1 MAYCTTAELVSATGT
16 NYPEAVLQALINDAD
31 REINATLQAARV
43 YGSGDALKA
52 ASLNLSISKLL
63 TRMRMDGTKISTT
76 SLDGTMN
83 LADDP
88 DRAIAAYE
96 KKAFA
101 LIEKYIAYA
110 APRKRFYVARS
121 DR

>member
-1 MAYCTTAELVSATGT
+1 MSYCTPDELKEATGS
-16 NYPEAVLQALINDAD
+16 NYSEETLQALINDAD

-43 YGSGDALKA
+43 YGGGDALKA

-88 DRAIAAYE
+88 DRSIAAYE
-96 KKAFA
+96 KKAWA
-101 LIEKYIAYA
+101 LIDKYIAYA